1 MRNAFFDQLYEIAKG
16 DHRVILLSGDFGA
29 PSLDKFR
36 GDLSSQF
43 FSTGVAEQNMVN
55 VARGLAMAGKVVYT
69 YAILPFYMRCYE
81 QIRHICMQ
89 NLNINMVGVGTGFAY
104 STDGP
109 THHALEDVAAMRAL
123 PNLTIL
129 NASDNVMA
137 EALARLSYE
146 NLGPKYIRLDR
157 YSLTFYDMST
167 HFNHGYVYV
176 RMGSDLTIIASG
188 YMVHQAL
195 KVASEF
201 SKQGVDA
208 GVIDF
213 FRIKPLNQEMI
224 SKAMQ
229 KPRRIVTLEEN
240 FISGGIGSIVSE
252 ILIDEQHS
260 RLKRIGIPNKYYF
273 KYSGR
278 EELHRLA
285 KLDVESIAK
294 EILAWLAVK

>member
-16 DHRVILLSGDFGA
+16 DHSVILLSGDFGA

-43 FSTGVAEQNMVN
+43 FSMGVAEQNMVN

-137 EALARLSYE
+137 EALARLSFE

-195 KVASEF
+195 KVASEL

-294 EILAWLAVK
+294 EISEWLEVN